1 MKVGFLQLS
10 VIASLPHDLQLLSA
24 EQKLDCVKGGCIY
37 CPLCHYL
44 FKPLQPPFLPAQLT
58 CPNSLLKQDLPLTE
72 VQAHQENGKFYAL
85 LLILHNLHY
94 YHQIEQEN
102 KCWHILAKQPL
113 KIETSSHKR

>member
-1 MKVGFLQLS
+1 MTSSFLVQNKNWIVLKGDAFI
-10 VIASLPHDLQLLSA
+10 VLSA
-24 EQKLDCVKGGCIY
+24 TT
-37 CPLCHYL
+37 

-58 CPNSLLKQDLPLTE
+58 CPNSLLKRDLPLTE

-102 KCWHILAKQPL
+102 KCWHILSKQPL